1 MEDHKGVELTMDKM
15 TAKEAT
21 DTLVEKLKI
30 DYSDLTESEKDSVNR
45 AINIAFM
52 SLANEKH
59 WNEILSVLNDYLGK
73 KISAERAMALINR
86 IYTHKLSDE
95 YEMRT

>member
-21 DTLVEKLKI
+21 DILVEKLKI

-45 AINIAFM
+45 AINSAFM